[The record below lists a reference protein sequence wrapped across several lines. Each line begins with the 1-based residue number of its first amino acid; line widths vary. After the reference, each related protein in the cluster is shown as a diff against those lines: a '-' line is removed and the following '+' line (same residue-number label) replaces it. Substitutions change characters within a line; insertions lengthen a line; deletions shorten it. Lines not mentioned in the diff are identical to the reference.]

1 MSLNL
6 VLPNKKYLKSVYE
19 AVAEYQAAPSRFDI
33 SDVRQMIGATKTN
46 FTDYFQTVQNQSLGI
61 GLKEGYVPST
71 TYWLV
76 ENLKY
81 IGTFT
86 LRHRLT
92 PNLEKIGGHIAYAVR
107 PSERRKGY
115 GYQGLKL
122 CLKEA
127 ANRGIKQVLITCNAE
142 NAASYGLIHKAM
154 LEYGG
159 LELEQIKLDN
169 GFEKRTWV
177 KTKK

>member
-19 AVAEYQAAPSRFDI
+19 AVGEYQATPLRFDI
-33 SDVRQMIGATKTN
+33 SDVRQMIEATKNN
-46 FTDYFQTVQNQSLGI
+46 FADYFQTVQNQSLGI

-71 TYWLV
+71 TCWLV
-76 ENLKY
+76 EGLKY

-92 PNLEKIGGHIAYAVR
+92 PNLEKIGGHIAYEIR
-107 PSERRKGY
+107 PLERRKGY

-127 ANRGIKQVLITCNAE
+127 AQRGIKQVLITCNAE
-142 NAASYGLIHKAM
+142 NTASYALIHKAM

-169 GFEKRTWV
+169 GFEKRIWV
-177 KTKK
+177 KTEK